1 MSQGTLGT
9 PVNGDVVYCG
19 LRRAGIDF
27 IASVPCVKFGPLLN
41 LISQDPAVQHVPVT
55 REEEGIGICAGA
67 YMGGKRPAL
76 LMQNSG
82 LGNCINALA
91 SLDLLYGIP
100 LIMVVSHRGTE
111 GEKIAAQVPMGRATV
126 PLLDA
131 LGIEHCC
138 PTPAQGVERLLWAAE
153 RAFDLRRPVAVLL
166 NLDFWRS

>member
-1 MSQGTLGT
+1 MSQRTLGT
-9 PVNGDVVYCG
+9 PVNGDVVYRG
-19 LRRAGIDF
+19 LKRAGIDLV
-27 IASVPCVKFGPLLN
+27 ASVPCVKFGPLLD
-41 LISQDPAVQHVPVT
+41 LISQDPAVRHVPVT
-55 REEEGIGICAGA
+55 REEEGVGVCAGA
-67 YMGGKRPAL
+67 YMGGKRPAI

-100 LIMVVSHRGTE
+100 LLLVVSHRGTE

-138 PTPAQGVERLLWAAE
+138 PTPAQGEERVLWAAD
-153 RAFDLRRPVAVLL
+153 RAFAARRPVAVLL
-166 NLDFWRS
+166 DLNFWRA